1 MCNLKTTFILKKESI
16 SMKKYLLLI
25 LILFISLITL
35 KLFFYPDFDKIKNE
49 LASKE
54 YVYKTKENWKI
65 TYKTDVEFDRHNKV
79 VFPLTKVAKV
89 KLYTGYF
96 NFSKELNSN
105 DSKEV
110 VKILNDS
117 SSYEWGES
125 GTFEPNR
132 HLIFY
137 DSNENII
144 GITQIDW
151 AMRQTYSAPM
161 NRTMKWGFL
170 TYNGRDKFF
179 EILEKY

>member
-1 MCNLKTTFILKKESI
+1 
-16 SMKKYLLLI
+16 MKKIIFLI
-25 LILFISLITL
+25 LIIFISVVTL
-35 KLFFYPDFDKIKNE
+35 KRFFYPDFSKIKTE
-49 LASKE
+49 LTSKE

-65 TYKTDVEFDRHNKV
+65 TYKTDVEFDKQNKI
-79 VFPLTKVAKV
+79 VFPRTEVAKI

-96 NFSKELNSN
+96 NFSKELNSI

-117 SSYEWGES
+117 SSYEWGEI
-125 GTFEPNR
+125 GTFEPNK

-144 GITQIDW
+144 GITEIDW

-170 TYNGRDKFF
+170 TYNGRDNFF

>member
-1 MCNLKTTFILKKESI
+1 
-16 SMKKYLLLI
+16 MKKIIFLI
-25 LILFISLITL
+25 LIIFISVITL
-35 KLFFYPDFDKIKNE
+35 QLFFYPDFDKIKTE
-49 LASKE
+49 LVPKE

-65 TYKTDVEFDRHNKV
+65 TYKTNVEFDKQNKI
-79 VFPLTKVAKV
+79 VFPRTEVAKV

-96 NFSKELNSN
+96 NFSKELNSI

-117 SSYEWGES
+117 SSYEFGEI
-125 GTFEPNR
+125 GTFEPNKR
-132 HLIFY
+132 LIFY

-144 GITQIDW
+144 GITEIDW